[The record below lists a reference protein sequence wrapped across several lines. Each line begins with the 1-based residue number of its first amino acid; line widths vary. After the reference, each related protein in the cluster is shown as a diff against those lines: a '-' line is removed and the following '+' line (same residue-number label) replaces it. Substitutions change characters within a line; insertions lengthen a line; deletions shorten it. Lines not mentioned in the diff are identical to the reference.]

1 MMEKKLKPLRPLPW
15 EAVEAQHEWLM
26 EQFEQGLNYARQC
39 SRYME
44 DQLIIPDPPPRYT
57 KQSNFNMREF
67 RFALGGTSLA
77 NWVSE
82 LRDGNVLP
90 SAPTPAFD
98 IVDVKVSYLNTIHSY
113 RFEVRRNGRVY
124 QMMLDDEDA
133 ARLTDAEIRG
143 RVIDYLTEV
152 IRRVENDE
160 VERPRF

>member
-1 MMEKKLKPLRPLPW
+1 MANKKKLGPLPW

-44 DQLIIPDPPPRYT
+44 DQLIVPPPSPPYQR
-57 KQSNFNMREF
+57 QSHFSLRSF
-67 RFALGGTSLA
+67 RFALGGTSLH
-77 NWVSE
+77 NWVTE

-98 IVDVKVSYLNTIHSY
+98 IVDVKVFYISTIHTY

-124 QMMLDDEDA
+124 QLLIDDEEV
-133 ARLTDAEIRG
+133 ARIPEPEIRDK
-143 RVIDYLTEV
+143 VIKHFTHQ
-152 IRRVENDE
+152 IRSIEDDE